1 MRLIKENIIILV
13 FFQLLITSCELDKG
27 KKLFTLLTPS
37 QNGVK
42 FSNDLTETDSANY
55 FLYQGFYMGG
65 GVAIGDVNNDGL
77 QDIYLTGNGK
87 GAFKA
92 QMP

>member
-37 QNGVK
+37 QSGLFITGEVRQVRKITLKNELV
-42 FSNDLTETDSANY
+42 FAR
-55 FLYQGFYMGG
+55 
-65 GVAIGDVNNDGL
+65 NNDELKIMKWG
-77 QDIYLTGNGK
+77 
-87 GAFKA
+87 
-92 QMP
+92 